1 MDRRPWLRCLNNFH
15 YMLSVA
21 NKHCRIK
28 LWARLAVAQGP
39 PYISWR
45 NSFSFLSFQVRLN
58 WTKRCLNCISW
69 VWKHNYCS
77 TDCISS
83 TLSVP
88 RPRVLWCPRL
98 SPPLLWFAQN
108 QPQILDNCPHF
119 CNRTENLR
127 CFFLAKCTLPEL
139 CCRFFYFLVFQG
151 GGPPLLTADEGLY
164 SYVNPALI
172 NQPVLIIQPCIG
184 VETAG
189 TISAV

>member
-1 MDRRPWLRCLNNFH
+1 MGKVG
-15 YMLSVA
+15 S
-21 NKHCRIK
+21 
-28 LWARLAVAQGP
+28 
-39 PYISWR
+39 
-45 NSFSFLSFQVRLN
+45 
-58 WTKRCLNCISW
+58 
-69 VWKHNYCS
+69 
-77 TDCISS
+77 
-83 TLSVP
+83 
-88 RPRVLWCPRL
+88 CPRASVYFMKKFIFIFVVSGAFKLNKTLFKLHIL
-98 SPPLLWFAQN
+98 SLKTQLLFYWLYFFDTFSAEATGALMPEAFTATLWFAQN